1 MEYQKYKQ
9 ENSAAIFLQ
18 MAQKRLNEEIDR
30 TKNFLHESS
39 IPKIS
44 QVVEDTLVK
53 NHMQEIIE
61 VWEILYI
68 KYKFKRTHCHNMIY
82 IFCRWETEESYN

>member
-18 MAQKRLNEEIDR
+18 MAQRRLQEEIDR
-30 TKNFLHESS
+30 AKNFLHESS
-39 IPKIS
+39 IPKITK
-44 QVVEDTLVK
+44 VIEDTLVK

-61 VWEILYI
+61 VKDIS
-68 KYKFKRTHCHNMIY
+68 T
-82 IFCRWETEESYN
+82 

>member
-18 MAQKRLNEEIDR
+18 MAQKRLKEEIDR

-39 IPKIS
+39 IPKIT

-68 KYKFKRTHCHNMIY
+68 IINLKRHNFI
-82 IFCRWETEESYN
+82 I